1 MVRTWYPH
9 LPDLDFEFLESQ
21 PPREWYNTLMLC
33 NPSDSTHHFY
43 NLKANTWRMLE
54 FQDPL
59 GTKREAAMAI
69 IGQDLYRSGGVDQDI
84 ISTNEMSC
92 LNLQTREFKILSPM
106 LEARFC
112 HSLVA
117 LTDGSLL
124 AAGGSNV
131 VDDSKTVEIY
141 NVQNNQW
148 EYTAPMNEV
157 RLLAGSAL
165 LDGMVFV
172 AGGFHHVYDG
182 DEEELVLDTFE
193 CYNTETNTWANLPS
207 MKRRRY
213 GFQLVAADGQLYAL
227 GGTDGHNSISSC
239 ERFCVGTNQWYD
251 LPDMMIRVSNFG
263 AAVVDSKIVLA
274 GRMSCVQCFDLCNQT
289 WSQFPPS
296 SYVVGEFMFFLP
308 GINITHPDLHAPQF
322 DELPHG
328 AVIVYPTKHDD

>member
-1 MVRTWYPH
+1 
-9 LPDLDFEFLESQ
+9 
-21 PPREWYNTLMLC
+21 
-33 NPSDSTHHFY
+33 
-43 NLKANTWRMLE
+43 MLE

-172 AGGFHHVYDG
+172 AGGFQQDFDG
-182 DEEELVLDTFE
+182 DAELVLDTFE
-193 CYNTETNTWANLPS
+193 CYNTKTKTWANLPS
-207 MKRRRY
+207 MKRKRY
-213 GFQLVAADGQLYAL
+213 GFQLVAAAGQLYAL
-227 GGTDGHNSISSC
+227 GGTDGQNSISSC

-274 GRMSCVQCFDLCNQT
+274 GGMSCVQCFDLCSQT

-296 SYVVGEFMFFLP
+296 SYGVGEFMFFLP
-308 GINITHPDLHAPQF
+308 GINITHPDLHAPQV
-322 DELPHG
+322 DELPDG
-328 AVIVYPTKHDD
+328 AVIVNPTKHDD